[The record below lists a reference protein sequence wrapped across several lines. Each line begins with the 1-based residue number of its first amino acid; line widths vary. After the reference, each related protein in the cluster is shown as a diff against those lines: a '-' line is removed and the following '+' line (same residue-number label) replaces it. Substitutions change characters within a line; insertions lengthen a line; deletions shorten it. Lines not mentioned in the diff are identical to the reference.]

1 MKDINLI
8 FYSNNEMKVSFK
20 SLRRLND
27 IATAAA
33 MHPVVVVR
41 RT

>member
-27 IATAAA
+27 IATAA
-33 MHPVVVVR
+33 MHPVVVAR